1 MRSNNTKYLKT
12 RFRVF
17 EEPYYHVLVSTI
29 RLIRN
34 LIPETLNTWS
44 T

>member
-1 MRSNNTKYLKT
+1 MRSNNTKYLKI

-17 EEPYYHVLVSTI
+17 EEPYYDVLASTI
-29 RLIRN
+29 GLIRN